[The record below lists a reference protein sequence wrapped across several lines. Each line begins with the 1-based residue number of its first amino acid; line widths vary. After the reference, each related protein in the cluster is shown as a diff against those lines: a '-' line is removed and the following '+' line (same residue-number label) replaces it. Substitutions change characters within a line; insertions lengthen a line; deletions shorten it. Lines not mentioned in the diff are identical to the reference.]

1 MTTFAITVAVLA
13 AMVLLIAF
21 GFAAGYT
28 IGKTDGEKNIQEIK
42 AIAHITMAEG
52 DKEIRNL
59 KNHLRAQRAMEEFYK
74 KTP

>member
-1 MTTFAITVAVLA
+1 MTTFAITIAIII
-13 AMVLLIAF
+13 AMVLLLAI
-21 GFAAGYT
+21 GFAAGYSC
-28 IGKTDGEKNIQEIK
+28 GKTDGEKKVQRIK

-59 KNHLRAQRAMEEFYK
+59 KNHLRAQKAMEEFYK